1 MSIKPEPRDPSVPDW
16 KHKLREEAR
25 RLLELQERNRI
36 TRAAQLA
43 DRAHATALQEIKN
56 TSIGK

>member
-1 MSIKPEPRDPSVPDW
+1 MSIKPEPPDPNVPDW

-25 RLLELQERNRI
+25 KLLELQEQNRI

-43 DRAHATALQEIKN
+43 DRVHALVLHEIKN

>member
-1 MSIKPEPRDPSVPDW
+1 MSIKPEPRDPGVPDW

-25 RLLELQERNRI
+25 KLLELQEQNRI

>member
-1 MSIKPEPRDPSVPDW
+1 MSTDPQFADTQAPDF
-16 KHKLREEAR
+16 KVDLIEQGRK
-25 RLLELQERNRI
+25 LLELQEQNRI

>member
-1 MSIKPEPRDPSVPDW
+1 MSIKPEPPDPSVPDW

-25 RLLELQERNRI
+25 KLLELQEQNRI

-43 DRAHATALQEIKN
+43 DRAHATVLHEIKN

>member
-1 MSIKPEPRDPSVPDW
+1 MSTDPQFADTQAPDF
-16 KHKLREEAR
+16 KVDLIEQGRK
-25 RLLELQERNRI
+25 LLELQEQNRI

-56 TSIGK
+56 TTIGK

>member
-1 MSIKPEPRDPSVPDW
+1 MSIKPEPRDPGVPDW

-25 RLLELQERNRI
+25 KLLELQEQNRI
-36 TRAAQLA
+36 TRADQLA
-43 DRAHATALQEIKN
+43 DRAHAAALQEIKN

>member
-1 MSIKPEPRDPSVPDW
+1 MRTNHEPTDPNVPDW

-25 RLLELQERNRI
+25 KLLELQERNRI

-43 DRAHATALQEIKN
+43 DRVHAMVLHEIKN